1 MSLTKSHLRLLTAT
15 ALIFL
20 ASLPWTWSLFYH
32 RGKRI
37 LVDVYSGHDQSIPYT
52 AAIIYLASVRRS
64 AEMVRSLTLVAQN
77 LHTGPRQWPIIL
89 FHTGDFDHAGPR
101 SELLA
106 RLETSLS
113 KVPDTAGSA
122 LQSVFISRIYF
133 SKVHWSLPEG
143 IPDNVTLVDPVQA
156 GSWPGYHHM
165 CAFFAANIFS
175 HPALEGYTYYLRLDT
190 DSFIEAPLCYDPFEV
205 MHVRKRIYG
214 YRAVGPDAP
223 DATLGMWEFVD
234 GYARSH
240 PDIEKRLQM
249 NGWKWPDG
257 RDTLQK
263 GARGLLS
270 YYNNFEIVKLEAF
283 RRPDVHRWLNELM
296 RDPKRV
302 YKYRWGDAPIRYA
315 TVNMFFN
322 ATQDTE
328 FFCGMKYTHQFRLG
342 DECTC
347 VPL

>member
-20 ASLPWTWSLFYH
+20 ACLPWTWSLFYH
-32 RGKRI
+32 QGKRI

-64 AEMVRSLTLVAQN
+64 AELVRSLTLVAQN

-89 FHTGDFDHAGPR
+89 FHTGDFDYAGPR

-113 KVPDTAGSA
+113 KVADNTGSA
-122 LQSVFISRIYF
+122 LLSVFISRIYF

-143 IPDNVTLVDPVQA
+143 IPDNITLVDPVQA
-156 GSWPGYHHM
+156 GSWPGYHQM

-175 HPALEGYTYYLRLDT
+175 HPALKGYTYYLRLDT

-214 YRAVGPDAP
+214 YRAAGPDAP
-223 DATLGMWEFVD
+223 DVTLGMWAFVD

-240 PDIEKRLQM
+240 PEVEKRLQM

-257 RDTLQK
+257 RDTVQSQGASEI
-263 GARGLLS
+263 GARIWAEAAPGFPS

-283 RRPDVHRWLNELM
+283 RRPDVHKWLTEVM
-296 RDPKRV
+296 RDPERV

-315 TVNMFFN
+315 TVHMFFN
-322 ATQDTE
+322 ATGDTNSSVE
-328 FFCGMKYTHQFRLG
+328 
-342 DECTC
+342 
-347 VPL
+347 

>member
-20 ASLPWTWSLFYH
+20 A
-32 RGKRI
+32 
-37 LVDVYSGHDQSIPYT
+37 HDQSIPYT

-64 AEMVRSLTLVAQN
+64 AELV
-77 LHTGPRQWPIIL
+77 RQWPIIL
-89 FHTGDFDHAGPR
+89 FHTGDFDYAGPR

-113 KVPDTAGSA
+113 KVATTQAR
-122 LQSVFISRIYF
+122 LYL
-133 SKVHWSLPEG
+133 HWSLPEG
-143 IPDNVTLVDPVQA
+143 IPDNITLVDPVQA
-156 GSWPGYHHM
+156 GSWPGKLSSNVRFLRCQY
-165 CAFFAANIFS
+165 IS
-175 HPALEGYTYYLRLDT
+175 HPALKGYTYYLRLDT

-214 YRAVGPDAP
+214 YRAAGPDAP
-223 DATLGMWEFVD
+223 DVTLGMWAFVD

-240 PDIEKRLQM
+240 PEVEKRLQM

-257 RDTLQK
+257 RDTVQSQ
-263 GARGLLS
+263 GASGAGLPS

-283 RRPDVHRWLNELM
+283 RRPDVHKWLTEVM
-296 RDPKRV
+296 RDPERV

-315 TVNMFFN
+315 TVHMFFN
-322 ATQDTE
+322 ATGIPNSSVE
-328 FFCGMKYTHQFRLG
+328 
-342 DECTC
+342 
-347 VPL
+347 